1 MALSPFSKGTSC
13 PQDSPISLLLPSF
26 IVSSMD
32 IQDAR
37 DSPFQADR
45 FLYYLSQQWLKFST
59 SPLPLLS
66 SLTHQISLGLPFV
79 IGASAG
85 AYLRLNAPSSIKH
98 QHRELSIQTTSNQQQ
113 KTSKHPAKTVIDKV
127 SKWLEEKENLLVES
141 LPEARSVS
149 MEARS
154 SRAILARL
162 VSRLVLRKLD
172 FYLKRTLLLDFCAF
186 WSSGSTLED
195 QLLNPTESRHL
206 R

>member
-1 MALSPFSKGTSC
+1 
-13 PQDSPISLLLPSF
+13 
-26 IVSSMD
+26 
-32 IQDAR
+32 
-37 DSPFQADR
+37 
-45 FLYYLSQQWLKFST
+45 
-59 SPLPLLS
+59 
-66 SLTHQISLGLPFV
+66 V

-85 AYLRLNAPSSIKH
+85 AYLRLNALSSIKH

-113 KTSKHPAKTVIDKV
+113 KTSKHSAKILIDKV
-127 SKWLEEKENLLVES
+127 SKWLEEKEN

>member
-1 MALSPFSKGTSC
+1 
-13 PQDSPISLLLPSF
+13 
-26 IVSSMD
+26 
-32 IQDAR
+32 
-37 DSPFQADR
+37 
-45 FLYYLSQQWLKFST
+45 
-59 SPLPLLS
+59 
-66 SLTHQISLGLPFV
+66 V

-85 AYLRLNAPSSIKH
+85 AYLRLNALSSIKH

-113 KTSKHPAKTVIDKV
+113 KTSKHSAKILIDKV